1 MKESISLTMLALPGI
16 ILLLIFN
23 YLPMAGIIIAFK
35 DYKPVKG
42 ILGSEWCGFDNF
54 KFFFASQ
61 DALRTIRNTLCY
73 SVMFIVIGLIAS
85 VTLALMFYNLR
96 SSKALKVY
104 NTIVILPKFLSVVII
119 SFLVYSIL
127 NPSYGILNS
136 VIIALGGEKV
146 QWYSEAKYWPFILL
160 ITQVWRTVGM
170 SSVIYYASLMG
181 LDGGLLEA
189 AQLDGAN
196 KWKQIIHVMIPHLV
210 PTMVISTILN
220 IGHIFSGDF
229 GLFYQVPKNQGL
241 LYETTDIINTYV
253 YRALQSGSMAK
264 STAIG
269 LFQSAAGFLMVIL
282 TNAIV
287 KRISPENRLF

>member
-136 VIIALGGEKV
+136 AIIALGGEKV